1 MTKNSESRTG
11 LAVDQ
16 GEFDRLMDLSG
27 QLAVIRAQ
35 YVRIERLLRKDLAR
49 QKELAQVVEAVKAL
63 MGVVAKEP
71 SRTTKVIM
79 DLSKLVEG
87 LQALSK
93 YDDALKHMQGVGHTT
108 SSLEKASSELQS
120 GIIKLRGAVLGGDA
134 NASLAMSIV
143 SALLVVVGEEI
154 CAFPLSTVNEI
165 VNVSSKDIY
174 TVDGNA
180 TMKLR
185 EHALSLIE
193 LSKIIRFEKNV
204 QSDSDQTRRIV
215 VISNG
220 VERIGVIVDSL
231 LGKDE
236 IVLKS
241 LTKHFSN
248 VKGIVGAS
256 ILADGNVAL
265 VLDSAA
271 IIQASKQ

>member
-1 MTKNSESRTG
+1 MVPDSENGTG
-11 LAVDQ
+11 SVVDR
-16 GEFDRLMDLSG
+16 GELDRLMDLSG
-27 QLAVIRAQ
+27 QLVVIRAQ
-35 YVRIERLLRKDLAR
+35 YARIEKLLQKDVVR
-49 QKELAQVVEAVKAL
+49 QKELAHELDSVKAL
-63 MGVVAKEP
+63 MGMAAKEP
-71 SRTTKVIM
+71 ARMKKVIM
-79 DLSKLVEG
+79 DLGKLVDD
-87 LQALSK
+87 LQALSR
-93 YDDALKHMQGVGHTT
+93 YDDAVKYMQGIGHTT

-120 GIIKLRGAVLGGDA
+120 GIIKLRGAVLGCDA
-134 NASLAMSIV
+134 NASLAMAIM

-154 CAFPLSTVNEI
+154 CAFPLSTVTEI

-193 LSKIIRFEKNV
+193 LSTIIQFEKNARK
-204 QSDSDQTRRIV
+204 DNEPTKRIV
-215 VISNG
+215 VIASG
-220 VERIGVIVDSL
+220 AERVGVIVDSL

-241 LTKHFSN
+241 LTKHFAG
-248 VKGIVGAS
+248 VKGIIGAS

-271 IIQASKQ
+271 IILASKQ